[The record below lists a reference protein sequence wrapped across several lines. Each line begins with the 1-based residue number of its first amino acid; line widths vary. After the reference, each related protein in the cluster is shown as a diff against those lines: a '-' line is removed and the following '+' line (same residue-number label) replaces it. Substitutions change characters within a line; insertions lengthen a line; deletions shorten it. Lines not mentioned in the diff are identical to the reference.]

1 MTKILG
7 CLVATVLMLPNFAKA
22 DASYSDS
29 SATVTHDCGKDVNA
43 AFDNASS
50 TITIIGECDNI
61 AINGASNKITIV
73 SAKKVA
79 ITGAS
84 NEVAIEA
91 AGKIAVTG
99 SANIVTY
106 VKGLGKA
113 KAPKVAKTGVGNS
126 VKKVKPAAAK

>member
-1 MTKILG
+1 MPG
-7 CLVATVLMLPNFAKA
+7 VALADAEYA
-22 DASYSDS
+22 DAS
-29 SATVTHDCGKDVNA
+29 ATITHDCGKDVNA

-79 ITGAS
+79 INGAS
-84 NEVAIEA
+84 NEIAIEA
-91 AGKIAVTG
+91 AGKIAVIG

-126 VKKVKPAAAK
+126 VKKVKPAATK